1 VCHGNEQT
9 GRGFVGAGFIT
20 REFHAATFERIRD
33 ADVTGVMNPTVST
46 AEAVA
51 DACREAGSGDPIATG
66 DVRELAAHE
75 DVDAVWVTSPNHT
88 RVETVAAIVEEVQQ
102 GGADLADYVPEP
114 ARGEFTAGPAGVER

>member
-1 VCHGNEQT
+1 MPGSS
-9 GRGFVGAGFIT
+9 RGSST
-20 REFHAATFERIRD
+20 RRPSNAF
-33 ADVTGVMNPTVST
+33 VTGVMNPTVNK

-66 DVRELAAHE
+66 DVRELVAHE
-75 DVDAVWVTSPNHT
+75 DVDAVWVTSPSHT

-102 GGADLADYVPEP
+102 GGADLVDYVTEP